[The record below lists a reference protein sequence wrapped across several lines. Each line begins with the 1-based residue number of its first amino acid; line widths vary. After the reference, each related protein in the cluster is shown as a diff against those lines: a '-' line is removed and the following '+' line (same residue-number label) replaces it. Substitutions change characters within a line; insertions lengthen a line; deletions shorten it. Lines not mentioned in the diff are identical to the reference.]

1 MRRKILDPMDNR
13 IEVLKVPWFPQM
25 DIEWTCMVNSIK
37 MCLEY
42 MKNTYSNR
50 IIRNVVPNMDIDEIM
65 TITNTRRFTGTD
77 VDSRLIKKLNST
89 IEGVIFSLEED
100 VSMGKLSAKLEKGI
114 PSIVLYNCQFLTEGI
129 RGPSH
134 AGVVIGAT
142 EDYIVLNNPW
152 LGSERFMPH
161 EVFAPAWELE
171 YNQAILLDPNPQSKL
186 GDEGK

>member
-1 MRRKILDPMDNR
+1 
-13 IEVLKVPWFPQM
+13 
-25 DIEWTCMVNSIK
+25 
-37 MCLEY
+37 
-42 MKNTYSNR
+42 
-50 IIRNVVPNMDIDEIM
+50 MDIDEIM
-65 TITNTRRFTGTD
+65 TITNTRRFTGKD

-89 IEGVIFSLEED
+89 IEGVIVSLEED

-129 RGPSH
+129 RGPAH